1 MAAHQ
6 SKALRIGVIQGGK
19 IVEERVVPARQPVSI
34 GSSPRNTI
42 VVPQS
47 NLPASVVVFA
57 WQGDRYLLCFDDAMD
72 GRIQGPQGAA
82 DFGALVAQGT
92 AKKEGRGHA
101 VPVGEDQRG
110 KITLG
115 EVTLLWQFVTP
126 PPEAP
131 RPVLPKEAKGNHF
144 KSMDRLFVSVLTVS
158 FLVHGGAYVAL
169 ANTEL
174 PPEVTLEEIP
184 DRYAKVLIPDRIP
197 APPVEKKEEPK
208 AAAEVKKE
216 EEPKKSEVDA
226 KKGEKKVET
235 AEQTAARK
243 AARAAAV
250 AKAVQSKGM
259 LKVLGALGPG
269 TGGGAVA
276 DVFGAGGG
284 MTDVASALSGAGG
297 VAVATDPGAGGGRKG
312 GGQGGAASIGD
323 LATSGGGTVGYGARS
338 EARVSGSVAAEES
351 EVDSAEIDQSK
362 LAAFVRARMGLIKAC
377 YENALKRNPTLKGKI
392 SIRFTILETGGL
404 ADITLAVNSLGA
416 PEVAS
421 CIMNT
426 MRTWRTSFRPAG
438 QVTVEYPFVF
448 APVN

>member
-1 MAAHQ
+1 MAAQQH
-6 SKALRIGVIQGGK
+6 KVLRIGVIQGGK
-19 IVEERVVPARQPVSI
+19 IVEERIIPARQSI
-34 GSSPRNTI
+34 TLGTSAKNTI

-47 NLPASVVVFA
+47 NLPASVTVFA
-57 WQGDRYLLCFDDAMD
+57 WQGDRYHLWFEQGMD

-82 DFGALVAQGT
+82 DFGALVSQGL
-92 AKKEGRGHA
+92 AKKEGRGHS

-110 KITLG
+110 NVVIG
-115 EVTLLWQFVTP
+115 EVKLLWQFVTP

-131 RPVLPKEAKGNHF
+131 RPVLPREAKGNHF
-144 KSMDRLFVSVLTVS
+144 KSMDRLFVTLLALS

-184 DRYAKVLIPDRIP
+184 DRYAKLLIPDRLP
-197 APPVEKKEEPK
+197 APPVEAKEEAK
-208 AAAEVKKE
+208 AGSEEKKPDE
-216 EEPKKSEVDA
+216 GEA
-226 KKGEKKVET
+226 KKGEPKKGDKTAET
-235 AEQTAARK
+235 AEQAAARK

-250 AKAVQSKGM
+250 AKAVSSKGM

-269 TGGGAVA
+269 TGSGAVA

-284 MTDVASALSGAGG
+284 MTDVATALSGAGG
-297 VAVATDPGAGGGRKG
+297 VAVATDPAAGGGRKG

-323 LATSGGGTVGYGARS
+323 LATSGGGAVGYGAKS
-338 EARVSGSVAAEES
+338 EVRVSGSVAAEEA
-351 EVDSAEIDQSK
+351 EVDSADIDQAK

-377 YENALKRNPTLKGKI
+377 YENALKRNPSLKGKI

-404 ADITLAVNSLGA
+404 ADIQAALNSLGS

-426 MRTWRTSFRPAG
+426 MRTWRTQFRPSG
-438 QVTVEYPFVF
+438 PVTVEYPFVF

>member
-1 MAAHQ
+1 MAAQQH
-6 SKALRIGVIQGGK
+6 KVLRIGVIQGGK
-19 IVEERVVPARQPVSI
+19 IVEERIIPARQSI
-34 GSSPRNTI
+34 TLGTSAKNTI

-47 NLPASVVVFA
+47 NLPGSVTVFA
-57 WQGDRYLLCFDDAMD
+57 WQGDRYHLWFEQGMD

-82 DFGALVAQGT
+82 DFGALVSQGL
-92 AKKEGRGHA
+92 AKKEGRGHS

-110 KITLG
+110 NVVIG
-115 EVTLLWQFVTP
+115 EVKLLWQFVTP

-144 KSMDRLFVSVLTVS
+144 KSMDRLFVTLLALS

-184 DRYAKVLIPDRIP
+184 DRYAKLLIPDRLP
-197 APPVEKKEEPK
+197 APPVEVKEEAK
-208 AAAEVKKE
+208 AGSEEKKPDE
-216 EEPKKSEVDA
+216 GEA
-226 KKGEKKVET
+226 KKGEPKKGDKTAET
-235 AEQTAARK
+235 AEQAAARK

-250 AKAVQSKGM
+250 AKAVSSKGM

-269 TGGGAVA
+269 TGSGAVA

-284 MTDVASALSGAGG
+284 MTDVATALSGAGG
-297 VAVATDPGAGGGRKG
+297 VAVATDPAAGGGRKG

-323 LATSGGGTVGYGARS
+323 LATSGGGAVGYGAKS
-338 EARVSGSVAAEES
+338 EVRVSGSVAAEEA
-351 EVDSAEIDQSK
+351 EVDSADIDQAK

-377 YENALKRNPTLKGKI
+377 YENALKRNPSLKGKI

-404 ADITLAVNSLGA
+404 ADIQSALNSLGS

-426 MRTWRTSFRPAG
+426 MRTWRTQFRPSG
-438 QVTVEYPFVF
+438 PVTVEYPFVF

>member
-1 MAAHQ
+1 MAAQQ
-6 SKALRIGVIQGGK
+6 SKVLRVGVIQGGK
-19 IVEERVVPARQPVSI
+19 IVEERVIAARQPVTI
-34 GSSPRNTI
+34 GTSTRNTI
-42 VVPQS
+42 IVPQS
-47 NLPASVVVFA
+47 NLPGTTTVFT
-57 WQGDRYLLCFDDAMD
+57 WQGDRYHLCFEEGMD
-72 GRIQGPQGAA
+72 GRIQGSQGAA
-82 DFGALVAQGT
+82 DFGALVSQGL
-92 AKKEGRGHA
+92 ARKEGRGHA

-110 KITLG
+110 KIVLG

-131 RPVLPKEAKGNHF
+131 KPVLPKEAKGNHF
-144 KSMDRLFVSVLTVS
+144 KSMDRLFVSLLAIS
-158 FLVHGGAYVAL
+158 FLLHGGAYVAL

-184 DRYAKVLIPDRIP
+184 DRYAKVLIPDKLP

-208 AAAEVKKE
+208 AGGDEKKPE
-216 EEPKKSEVDA
+216 EAKKADA
-226 KKGEKKVET
+226 KKGDAKAET
-235 AEQTAARK
+235 AEQAAARK

-269 TGGGAVA
+269 TGSGAVA

-284 MTDVASALSGAGG
+284 MTDVATALSGAGG

-323 LATSGGGTVGYGARS
+323 LATSGGGSVGYGAKQ
-338 EARVSGSVAAEES
+338 EVRVSGSVAAEEA
-351 EVDSAEIDQSK
+351 EVDSADIDQQK
-362 LAAFVRARMGLIKAC
+362 LAAFVRARMGLIKGC

-392 SIRFTILETGGL
+392 SIRFTILETGGI
-404 ADITLAVNSLGA
+404 ADIQASVNSLNS
-416 PEVAS
+416 PEVAA
-421 CIMNT
+421 CIINT
-426 MRTWRTSFRPAG
+426 MRTWRTQFRPSG
-438 QVTVEYPFVF
+438 PVTVEYPFVF